1 MVVKRKS
8 SGVFSSETS
17 PISVTFD
24 NPINYEFSHLQ
35 NGGNDSTYRAVVM
48 NK

>member
-1 MVVKRKS
+1 MVVRRKS
-8 SGVFSSETS
+8 SGVFSSET
-17 PISVTFD
+17 PPVFVTLD
-24 NPINYEFSHLQ
+24 NPINYGFTNLQ